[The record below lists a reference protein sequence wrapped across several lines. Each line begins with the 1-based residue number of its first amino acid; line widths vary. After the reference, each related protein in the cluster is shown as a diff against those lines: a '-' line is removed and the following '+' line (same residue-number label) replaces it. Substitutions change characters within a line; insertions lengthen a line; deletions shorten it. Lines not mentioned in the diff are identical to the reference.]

1 MKDATRYFKISALWA
16 LVLFPGSASAETT
29 WDVLQRIGRTGTW
42 AANCWFGPSWRN
54 HWVTLF
60 RDTDSIVRQKIDRGA
75 DGPSLTS
82 VVDSAQILTP
92 STLQIRFRHDD
103 PNYGASNG
111 FFLDIVE
118 AIEND
123 RDERSNPRVATVKT
137 ISKMA
142 SWSHPVSQAFG
153 YLNARTEVC
162 DTADKQM

>member
-1 MKDATRYFKISALWA
+1 
-16 LVLFPGSASAETT
+16 
-29 WDVLQRIGRTGTW
+29 
-42 AANCWFGPSWRN
+42 
-54 HWVTLF
+54 LF
-60 RDTDSIVRQKIDRGA
+60 RDTDGTVRQKIDRGA

-123 RDERSNPRVATVKT
+123 RRRTLQSKGSDGKDYIKDGVMVSSGQPSVWVSKCSN
-137 ISKMA
+137 
-142 SWSHPVSQAFG
+142 
-153 YLNARTEVC
+153 
-162 DTADKQM
+162 